1 MDRLKALVRARTC
14 SEEDPHRLTRLDDRN
29 NRDWTGRQLS
39 RQQSA
44 GRCNCVARG
53 GRRADDVSSQGLG
66 MANRRDARSNHD
78 GADGARI
85 RGDAVV
91 DAAVCVRMDFTFDLV
106 RRVAGRLEHR
116 FCVRLQDL
124 ILAGR
129 S

>member
-1 MDRLKALVRARTC
+1 MIVTIAIGLDASCHVNSQLGAVIVWLVGGAGPMMSVRKA
-14 SEEDPHRLTRLDDRN
+14 
-29 NRDWTGRQLS
+29 
-39 RQQSA
+39 
-44 GRCNCVARG
+44 VAWQI
-53 GRRADDVSSQGLG
+53 AV
-66 MANRRDARSNHD
+66 DARSNHD